1 MVLFAELDFGQWLV
15 ASLRDETRF
24 RNLVHAADFQLAV
37 SADRTLLY
45 QTRLFDQERVR
56 LIFNKYNLQK
66 VLKYGR
72 NPTQCSLVDVD
83 DVC

>member
-24 RNLVHAADFQLAV
+24 RNLVHVADFQLAV
-37 SADRTLLY
+37 SADRIQLY

-56 LIFNKYNLQK
+56 QVFLQFAQS
-66 VLKYGR
+66 LKI
-72 NPTQCSLVDVD
+72 
-83 DVC
+83 